1 MFILIISIGSPKNID
16 YKCIVCLFQ
25 RTILRHVPCSHLT
38 FYIAHYFNLHDLVL
52 LSLFLL

>member
-38 FYIAHYFNLHDLVL
+38 FYIAHYFNLHDLEND
-52 LSLFLL
+52 